1 LHPSGEEKMICEKC
15 GKVIVFEKIITP
27 DKRAFH
33 IYCFEKED
41 HK

>member
-1 LHPSGEEKMICEKC
+1 MICEKC
-15 GKVIVFEKIITP
+15 GKVIIFEKIITP
-27 DKRAFH
+27 DRRAFH